1 MANRYPTVLLF
12 GAPGVGKGTQG
23 NILGSIPGLFHL
35 SCGDMF
41 RMLDVDSELGRTFYE
56 YSSRGEL
63 VPDDITVQ
71 FWQQNIHARTV
82 LGLYKPKTDLLILDG
97 IPRNLN
103 QAQRTEKHIQIL
115 KVIHLVCRDENAMIQ
130 RIRQRALK
138 ENRVDDAKEDIIRR
152 RWEIYRADTQPVLE
166 HYSKQLVE
174 QVDAVASHV
183 DVLSDILRII
193 IPVVNQYFSSS
204 EQN

>member
-138 ENRVDDAKEDIIRR
+138 ENRIDDAKEDIIRR
-152 RWEIYRADTQPVLE
+152 RWDIYLTDTQPVLE
-166 HYSKQLVE
+166 HYSERLVAK
-174 QVDAVASHV
+174 VNAVASHV
-183 DVLSDILRII
+183 EVLSDILQII
-193 IPVVNQYFSSS
+193 IPVVNQHFSSS

>member
-1 MANRYPTVLLF
+1 MADRYPTILLF

-82 LGLYKPKTDLLILDG
+82 LGLYKLKKDLLILDG

-103 QAQRTEKHIQIL
+103 QAQRIDKHIQVL
-115 KVIHLVCRDENAMIQ
+115 KVIHLVCKDENAMIQ

-183 DVLSDILRII
+183 DVLSDILKII

>member
-41 RMLDVDSELGRTFYE
+41 RMLDVDSELGQTFYE

-103 QAQRTEKHIQIL
+103 QAQRTEKHIQVL

-138 ENRVDDAKEDIIRR
+138 ENRIDDAKEDIIRR
-152 RWEIYRADTQPVLE
+152 RWDIYRTDTQPVLE
-166 HYSKQLVE
+166 HYSERLVAK
-174 QVDAVASHV
+174 VNAVASHV
-183 DVLSDILRII
+183 EVLSDILQII
-193 IPVVNQYFSSS
+193 IPVVNHHFSSS

>member
-1 MANRYPTVLLF
+1 MVNRYPTVLLF

-103 QAQRTEKHIQIL
+103 QAQRTEKHIQVL

-138 ENRVDDAKEDIIRR
+138 ENRIDDAKEDIIRR
-152 RWEIYRADTQPVLE
+152 RWDIYRTDTQPVLE
-166 HYSKQLVE
+166 HYSERLVAK
-174 QVDAVASHV
+174 VNAVASHV
-183 DVLSDILRII
+183 EVLSDILQII
-193 IPVVNQYFSSS
+193 IPVVNQHFSSS

>member
-82 LGLYKPKTDLLILDG
+82 LGLYKPNTDLLILDG

-103 QAQRTEKHIQIL
+103 QAQRTEKHIQVL

-138 ENRVDDAKEDIIRR
+138 ENRIDDAKEDIIRR
-152 RWEIYRADTQPVLE
+152 RWDIYRTDTQPVLE
-166 HYSKQLVE
+166 HYSERLVAK
-174 QVDAVASHV
+174 VNAVASHV
-183 DVLSDILRII
+183 EVLSDILQII
-193 IPVVNQYFSSS
+193 IPVVNQHFSSS

>member
-138 ENRVDDAKEDIIRR
+138 ENRIDDAKEDIIRR
-152 RWEIYRADTQPVLE
+152 RWDIYRTDTQPVLE
-166 HYSKQLVE
+166 HYSERLVAK
-174 QVDAVASHV
+174 VNAVASHV
-183 DVLSDILRII
+183 EVLSDILQII
-193 IPVVNQYFSSS
+193 IPVVNQHFSSS

>member
-56 YSSRGEL
+56 YSARGEL

-103 QAQRTEKHIQIL
+103 QAQRTEKHIQVL

-138 ENRVDDAKEDIIRR
+138 ENRIDDAKEDIIRR
-152 RWEIYRADTQPVLE
+152 RWDIYRTDTQPVLE
-166 HYSKQLVE
+166 HYSERLVAK
-174 QVDAVASHV
+174 VNAVASHV
-183 DVLSDILRII
+183 EVLSDILQII
-193 IPVVNQYFSSS
+193 IPVVNQHFSSS

>member
-23 NILGSIPGLFHL
+23 DILGSIPGLFHL

-103 QAQRTEKHIQIL
+103 QAQRTEKHIQVL

-138 ENRVDDAKEDIIRR
+138 ENRIDDAKEDIIRR
-152 RWEIYRADTQPVLE
+152 RWDIYRTDTQPVLE
-166 HYSKQLVE
+166 HYSERLVAK
-174 QVDAVASHV
+174 VNAVASHV
-183 DVLSDILRII
+183 EGLSDILQII
-193 IPVVNQYFSSS
+193 IPVVNHHFSSS

>member
-41 RMLDVDSELGRTFYE
+41 RMLDVDSELGRIFYE
-56 YSSRGEL
+56 HSSRGEL

-71 FWQQNIHARTV
+71 FWQQNIHARTI
-82 LGLYKPKTDLLILDG
+82 LGLYKPQQDLLILDG

-103 QAQRTEKHIQIL
+103 QAQRIDTHIQVL
-115 KVIHLVCRDENAMIQ
+115 KIIHLVSKDENAMIQ

-138 ENRVDDAKEDIIRR
+138 ENRVDDAKDDIIRR
-152 RWEIYRADTQPVLE
+152 RWEIYHADTRPVLE
-166 HYSKQLVE
+166 HYSERLVKK
-174 QVDAVASHV
+174 VDAVASHV
-183 DVLSDILRII
+183 EVLSDIMQII
-193 IPVVNQYFSSS
+193 IPVVNQHLSSS
-204 EQN
+204 GQN

>member
-103 QAQRTEKHIQIL
+103 QAQRTEKHIQVL

-138 ENRVDDAKEDIIRR
+138 ENRIDDAKEDIIRR
-152 RWEIYRADTQPVLE
+152 RWDIYRTDTQPVLE
-166 HYSKQLVE
+166 HYSERLVAK
-174 QVDAVASHV
+174 VNAVASHV
-183 DVLSDILRII
+183 EVLSDILQII
-193 IPVVNQYFSSS
+193 IPVVNQHFSSS

>member
-1 MANRYPTVLLF
+1 
-12 GAPGVGKGTQG
+12 
-23 NILGSIPGLFHL
+23 
-35 SCGDMF
+35 
-41 RMLDVDSELGRTFYE
+41 
-56 YSSRGEL
+56 

-115 KVIHLVCRDENAMIQ
+115 KVIHLVCRDEDAMIQ

-138 ENRVDDAKEDIIRR
+138 ENRIDDAKEDIIRR
-152 RWEIYRADTQPVLE
+152 RWDIYRTDTQPVLE
-166 HYSKQLVE
+166 HYSERLVAK
-174 QVDAVASHV
+174 VNAVASHV
-183 DVLSDILRII
+183 EVLSDILQII
-193 IPVVNQYFSSS
+193 IPVVNQHFSSS

>member
-41 RMLDVDSELGRTFYE
+41 RMLDVYSELGRTFYE

-138 ENRVDDAKEDIIRR
+138 ENRIDDAKEDIIRR
-152 RWEIYRADTQPVLE
+152 RWDIYRTDTQPVLE
-166 HYSKQLVE
+166 HYSERLVAK
-174 QVDAVASHV
+174 VNAVASHV
-183 DVLSDILRII
+183 EVLSDILQII
-193 IPVVNQYFSSS
+193 IPVVNQHFSSS

>member
-23 NILGSIPGLFHL
+23 NVLGSIPGLFHL

-138 ENRVDDAKEDIIRR
+138 ENRIDDAKEDIIRR
-152 RWEIYRADTQPVLE
+152 RWDIYRTDTQPVLE
-166 HYSKQLVE
+166 HYSERLVAK
-174 QVDAVASHV
+174 VNAVASHV
-183 DVLSDILRII
+183 EVLSDILQII
-193 IPVVNQYFSSS
+193 IPVVNQHFSSS

>member
-1 MANRYPTVLLF
+1 MADRYPTILLF

-41 RMLDVDSELGRTFYE
+41 RMLDVDSELGHTFYE

-82 LGLYKPKTDLLILDG
+82 LGLYKLKKDLLILDG

-103 QAQRTEKHIQIL
+103 QAQRIDKHIQVL
-115 KVIHLVCRDENAMIQ
+115 KVIHLVCKDENAMIQ

-152 RWEIYRADTQPVLE
+152 RWDIYRTDTQPVLE
-166 HYSKQLVE
+166 HYSERLVAK
-174 QVDAVASHV
+174 VNAVASHV
-183 DVLSDILRII
+183 EVLSDILQII
-193 IPVVNQYFSSS
+193 IPVVNQHFSSS
-204 EQN
+204 EPN

>member
-1 MANRYPTVLLF
+1 MADRYPTILLF

-103 QAQRTEKHIQIL
+103 QAQRTEKHIQVL

-138 ENRVDDAKEDIIRR
+138 ENRIDDAKEDIIRR
-152 RWEIYRADTQPVLE
+152 RWDIYRTDTQPVLE
-166 HYSKQLVE
+166 HYSERLVAK
-174 QVDAVASHV
+174 VNAVASHV
-183 DVLSDILRII
+183 EVLSDILQII
-193 IPVVNQYFSSS
+193 IPVVNQHFSSS